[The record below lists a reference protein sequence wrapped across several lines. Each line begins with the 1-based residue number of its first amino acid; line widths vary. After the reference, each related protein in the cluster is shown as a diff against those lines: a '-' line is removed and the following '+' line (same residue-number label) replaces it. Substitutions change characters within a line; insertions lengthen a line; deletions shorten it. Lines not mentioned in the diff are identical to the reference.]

1 MKPIIAV
8 TMYGRYEKD
17 LANPWYKEHFSLPA
31 EYIDAVRRAGGIPL
45 WLFDELVQEAARYRA
60 TRGAR

>member
-1 MKPIIAV
+1 
-8 TMYGRYEKD
+8 MYGRCENN

-31 EYIDAVRRAGGIPL
+31 KYIDVVRRAGGIPL